1 MKIFICFGTRPEAIK
16 MAPVILELKRKN
28 ISHKICVTGQ
38 HREML
43 DQMLDLFKIQPDYD
57 LNLMKAGQSLNHLS
71 SEIFKNIDKV
81 LKVEK
86 PDVVLVQGDTT
97 TSNIIA
103 QAAYHLKINVGHIEA
118 GLRTYR
124 KYAPFPEEI
133 NRQII
138 SRIASWHFA
147 PTNKAV
153 EHLKNEG
160 IAEKTIFNTG
170 NTVVDTLEYILSTM
184 NKPQWL
190 EARLERSSGFE
201 KMILVTGHRRENFG
215 KGIQELCEA
224 LLELSGNE
232 KLLIIFPVHLNPLV
246 KESVTDL
253 LKDKSNIILLS
264 PLNYDEMIWLMGQ
277 SDLIISDSG
286 GIQEEAPALKK
297 SVIITRKETER
308 MEAVE
313 AGFNYIA
320 GPVKDKIVEIARNL
334 LNNPQRLD
342 ELENPFGDGKAAKRI
357 LDILSRPD

>member
-160 IAEKTIFNTG
+160 IADKLIFNTG
-170 NTVVDTLEYILSTM
+170 NTVVDALEHILRTTE
-184 NKPQWL
+184 KPQ
-190 EARLERSSGFE
+190 RLEVLLKKHAGFE
-201 KMILVTGHRRENFG
+201 KLILVTGHRRENFG
-215 KGIQELCEA
+215 KGIEELCHA
-224 LLELSGNE
+224 LLEISLDKKN
-232 KLLIIFPVHLNPLV
+232 LVLFPVHLNPIV
-246 KESVTDL
+246 KKSVTEL
-253 LKDKSNIILLS
+253 LGDKPNIILLS
-264 PLNYDEMIWLMGQ
+264 PLNYDEMIWLMRQ

-334 LNNPQRLD
+334 LNNPPRLD

-357 LDILSRPD
+357 VDLLSRPD